1 MAVRALQVQLAR
13 HNFELAEQQ
22 ALGRR
27 LLDDTRRRNMA
38 TKVMAYELARRVD
51 PDVATLRRIKDDVLS
66 AALTISREPL
76 EKFPKSE
83 DASDK
88 NF

>member
-1 MAVRALQVQLAR
+1 
-13 HNFELAEQQ
+13 
-22 ALGRR
+22 
-27 LLDDTRRRNMA
+27 MA